1 MRGSMDLVSARKN
14 AKKKFVKPLAEPVS
28 ELGSASVIPTLP
40 VHAQPSSIT
49 IDSDLTLAVT

>member
-1 MRGSMDLVSARKN
+1 MSARKN
-14 AKKKFVKPLAEPVS
+14 AKKMFVEPLAEPVS